1 MAAIIDIRTGASLTD
16 PALVDADWA
25 PRGPARP
32 QLRVVHGGRSR
43 QGRQL
48 RRTFLVRRVVAAV
61 ALAIVA
67 LFVLRVGAA
76 VLTAFTAGSGAA
88 GATIDASSPY
98 VVQPGDTLWAVAEGV
113 APSSDPRQVVEQIV
127 EMNRADGALSSAD
140 APLRVGQTLLLPSG
154 LD

>member
-1 MAAIIDIRTGASLTD
+1 MAAIIDIRTGASLSD

-32 QLRVVHGGRSR
+32 ELRVVHGGRS
-43 QGRQL
+43 QVGRQL
-48 RRTFLVRRVVAAV
+48 RRTFLVRRLVAAV
-61 ALAIVA
+61 ALVLVA
-67 LFVLRVGAA
+67 LFAARLGAA
-76 VLTAFTAGSGAA
+76 VLSAFTTGSGAA
-88 GATIDASSPY
+88 AATIDASSPY

-127 EMNRADGALSSAD
+127 ELNRADGTLSSAD
-140 APLRVGQTLLLPSG
+140 APLRVGQTLVLPSG